1 MQTYFSWP
9 RRARASTKAM
19 LEMLRRRAYSRA
31 KFERL
36 AGESAFG
43 ACDIQMEGMSLAVRF
58 NKH

>member
-1 MQTYFSWP
+1 
-9 RRARASTKAM
+9 M